1 MTLAFRPAVMLHGRS
16 KSRIHRHYGA
26 AGPFHQEGEG
36 GPTYRPYTR
45 PMIMPQST
53 ALILDAAAFAA
64 TCYTDQRRTHA
75 GDVPA
80 VNHAINVAREIA
92 TTAGVDNASVLA
104 AALLHDVIEDTDIT
118 ADQLAERFGA
128 SVAEMVAECSDDPDL
143 KRKERKAAQIEQA
156 PNISPG
162 AKLIKL
168 ADKLCNIREI
178 HGADDG
184 EWSLKKRQ
192 RYLEWADEVVTALG
206 KVNESLERAYW
217 TESKE
222 TAALIGPSPK
232 KVSKADKKANKKARK
247 EEKAAKRAAEEEAE
261 SVLATATLEP
271 VESGR

>member
-1 MTLAFRPAVMLHGRS
+1 MTFVFRPAVMTHGRS

-26 AGPFHQEGEG
+26 AGPFLQEGEG

-64 TCYTDQRRTHA
+64 TCYSDQRRTHA

-80 VNHAINVAREIA
+80 VNHAISVAREIA
-92 TTAGVDNASVLA
+92 TTAGIDNASVLA

-143 KRKERKAAQIEQA
+143 KRKERKAAQIEHA

-178 HGADDG
+178 HAADDG

-206 KVNESLERAYW
+206 QVNESLERAYW

-222 TAALIGPSPK
+222 TAALIGPAPK
-232 KVSKADKKANKKARK
+232 KVNKAEKKARK
-247 EEKAAKRAAEEEAE
+247 KARKADKAARGAAEEVEEADAA
-261 SVLATATLEP
+261 LATASLDPIE
-271 VESGR
+271 R